1 MKPTT
6 PPDFFRH
13 LHVPTADEIIRKVLN
28 RFPKLKPPGKR
39 TRQLISFEVNR
50 IDLVYQIVKDKM
62 AFLDQL
68 PKPEDLHPFYVE
80 MASLAVSPKEY
91 WASVVGLR
99 KARRKIEEIWED
111 YRITIKTAPSLEEA
125 RRLRKEGVGRILSIV
140 KRGSKAFNNI
150 KKFRD
155 VIAKMPS
162 VNFEEPR
169 IVIAGMPST
178 GKSTF
183 VSLISTVKPEVASY
197 PFTTKDVHLGHFTFN
212 GRRFQV
218 IDTPG
223 ILDRPFE
230 RMNEIERRALA
241 AIKYL
246 PSSLIFLFDPTK
258 DSYSVEEQMEVFD
271 NVRGLVG
278 NEKVIAVIN
287 KIDAAEEDKVREIE
301 EGLFERGFNAL
312 RVSLL
317 TGEGLRELVE
327 VAAVKAL
334 ENLGKGG
341 QWSQS
346 LTEASSSRGL

>member
-1 MKPTT
+1 MKLTT

-13 LHVPTADEIIRKVLN
+13 LHVPTSDEIIRKVLN
-28 RFPKLKPPGKR
+28 RFPRLKPPGKR

-50 IDLVYQIVKDKM
+50 LDLVYQIVKDKM

-68 PKPEDLHPFYVE
+68 PKPEDIHPFYVE

-91 WASVVGLR
+91 WASVVGLK

-111 YRITIKTAPSLEEA
+111 YRIMIKTAPSLEEA
-125 RRLRKEGVGRILSIV
+125 KRLRKEAVGRILSIV
-140 KRGSKAFNNI
+140 KRGGRAFENI

-155 VIAKMPS
+155 VIAKMPA
-162 VNFEEPR
+162 VNFDEPR

-212 GRRFQV
+212 GRRFQI

-230 RMNEIERRALA
+230 KMNEIERRALA

-246 PSSLIFLFDPTK
+246 PSSLIFLFDPSK
-258 DSYSVEEQMEVFD
+258 ESYSVKEQVEVFD
-271 NVRGLVG
+271 NVRELVG

-287 KIDAAEEDKVREIE
+287 KIDVADAEKVKEIE
-301 EGLFERGFNAL
+301 EELLKRGFNPL
-312 RVSLL
+312 KVSLV
-317 TGEGLRELVE
+317 TKQGLKELVE

-334 ENLGKGG
+334 ENLGEGG
-341 QWSQS
+341 QWYRG
-346 LTEASSSRGL
+346 LTEVSSLRE

>member
-13 LHVPTADEIIRKVLN
+13 LHVPTADEIIGKVLN
-28 RFPKLKPPGKR
+28 RFPRLKPSGKR

-50 IDLVYQIVKDKM
+50 LDLVYQIVRDKM
-62 AFLDQL
+62 AFLDRL

-80 MASLAVSPKEY
+80 MASLVISPKEY
-91 WASVVGLR
+91 WASVVGLK

-111 YRITIKTAPSLEEA
+111 YRIMIKTAPSLEEA
-125 RRLRKEGVGRILSIV
+125 RRLRKEGVGRILSMV
-140 KRGSKAFNNI
+140 KRGSRAFDNI
-150 KKFRD
+150 KRFRD

-162 VNFEEPR
+162 VNFDEPR

-178 GKSTF
+178 GKSTL

-197 PFTTKDVHLGHFTFN
+197 PFTTKDIHLGHFTFE
-212 GRRFQV
+212 GGRFQI

-230 RMNEIERRALA
+230 RMNEIERKALT

-258 DSYSVEEQMEVFD
+258 ESYSVKEQIEVFD
-271 NVRGLVG
+271 NVRELIGDR
-278 NEKVIAVIN
+278 KIIAVIN
-287 KIDAAEEDKVREIE
+287 KIDAADKEKINEIE
-301 EGLFERGFNAL
+301 EELFKRGFNAL
-312 RVSLL
+312 RVSLA
-317 TGEGLRELVE
+317 TKEGLRELVE

-334 ENLGKGG
+334 ENLGEGG
-341 QWSQS
+341 QWY
-346 LTEASSSRGL
+346 RGLTGVSSLRGS